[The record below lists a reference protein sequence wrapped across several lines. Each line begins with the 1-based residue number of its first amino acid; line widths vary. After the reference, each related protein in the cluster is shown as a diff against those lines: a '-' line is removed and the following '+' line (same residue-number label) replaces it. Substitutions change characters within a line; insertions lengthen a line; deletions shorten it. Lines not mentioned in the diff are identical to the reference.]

1 MNEFLKRELWF
12 VSLLL
17 IFTLLSYAIHW
28 YLDFQFFANLDLIIP
43 IFTIYI
49 FNFITVLIVYSVINY
64 RYFIGK
70 IEILP
75 LFLGATLFKMVLAI
89 IFLLPILLKPN
100 ENATLETLNFFIPYF
115 FYLAFEI
122 IAIMHLMKEK

>member
-1 MNEFLKRELWF
+1 MDEFLKRELWF
-12 VSLLL
+12 VVILL
-17 IFTLLSYAIHW
+17 IFTLLCYAAHW
-28 YLDFQFFANLDLIIP
+28 YLGFQFFSEIDLILP

-49 FNFITVLIVYSVINY
+49 FNFITVLIVYTVMNY
-64 RYFIGK
+64 RYSIGK
-70 IEILP
+70 IQILP

-89 IFLLPILLKPN
+89 VFLLPILLKPN

-122 IAIMHLMKEK
+122 MAIMHLMKEK